1 MLNKERPL
9 LVENVPSS
17 SPTLQ
22 CQQQGFKV
30 LMGRA
35 WVLLLSRA
43 RGEEEA
49 GPEGLWEAGRASPG
63 PSFSAGGHTTDK
75 AGQGRQGI
83 WLYLNG
89 SRQLGGWVAG
99 VTQTPGAGDHY

>member
-9 LVENVPSS
+9 LVENVPCSP
-17 SPTLQ
+17 PTLQ

-30 LMGRA
+30 PMRRA
-35 WVLLLSRA
+35 WALLLSRA
-43 RGEEEA
+43 RREEEA

-75 AGQGRQGI
+75 ARQGAR
-83 WLYLNG
+83 G
-89 SRQLGGWVAG
+89 SGSI
-99 VTQTPGAGDHY
+99 